1 MTFTETA
8 WCDPYKTCL
17 FSQFSQIGRPH
28 IPHPG
33 TEPPHELEN
42 SLTERAAVGHPGFN
56 PFSNQFP

>member
-8 WCDPYKTCL
+8 RCDADKTCL
-17 FSQFSQIGRPH
+17 FSQFGQIGSAH

-42 SLTERAAVGHPGFN
+42 SLTEWAAVGHPGFD
-56 PFSNQFP
+56 PFGDQLP